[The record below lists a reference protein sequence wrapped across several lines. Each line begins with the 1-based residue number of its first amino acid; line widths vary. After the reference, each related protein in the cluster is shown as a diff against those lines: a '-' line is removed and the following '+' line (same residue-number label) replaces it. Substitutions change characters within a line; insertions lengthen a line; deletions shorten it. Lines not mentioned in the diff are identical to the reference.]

1 MVNKDLRLGL
11 KLFKST
17 SSLLSFEAG
26 PSPSSQELPFTYP
39 VMTTCGK
46 HILELDFNLNFNCS
60 RKTLIRYSDHLT
72 CYSLSSTP
80 IKHQLFCRDL
90 SGRLRGE
97 RFVPLGLMK
106 LSKHVGSS
114 LKQSVDL
121 EFVLDACLHDRAFLR
136 AVKVF
141 PSVHIL

>member
-1 MVNKDLRLGL
+1 MSTLR
-11 KLFKST
+11 
-17 SSLLSFEAG
+17 SLLS
-26 PSPSSQELPFTYP
+26 
-39 VMTTCGK
+39 
-46 HILELDFNLNFNCS
+46 LE
-60 RKTLIRYSDHLT
+60 H
-72 CYSLSSTP
+72 
-80 IKHQLFCRDL
+80 L

-121 EFVLDACLHDRAFLR
+121 EFVLDACLHDRAFLW